1 MVHGT
6 DEGST
11 ASAASAGTTARLRLP
26 RVTCAAMLAPAA
38 AASPSGK
45 VWLVHV
51 PHAVALATVC
61 AFLVYFMLK

>member
-1 MVHGT
+1 
-6 DEGST
+6 
-11 ASAASAGTTARLRLP
+11 
-26 RVTCAAMLAPAA
+26 MLAPAA